1 MSRVIFITG
10 TDTGVG
16 KTTLTCLLLAHLRS
30 EGISALAMKPF
41 CTGGREDM
49 ESYRRIQGDELPSKL
64 VNPFYYPQP
73 LAPLMAARRT
83 RKKVT
88 CKMAV
93 EAVRTA
99 QQRCE
104 CLLVEGAGGVL
115 VPITEDACIA
125 DLIKCLNGDVVVV
138 AKNKLGTLNHT
149 LLTVEALRRRGIDRI
164 KVVFSEEKS
173 PDISAGQNPAWV
185 AKHLV
190 NIGVYSIPYLDARR
204 GHASVLEMGSLFFK
218 KTLAR
223 IADPDSFSP
232 RCSDR
237 CETQRNERLKNEK

>member
-30 EGISALAMKPF
+30 MGTRALAMKPF
-41 CTGGREDM
+41 CTGGKEDL
-49 ESYRRIQGDELPSKL
+49 EAYRGIQGDELPPKHL
-64 VNPFYYPQP
+64 NPYFYSEP
-73 LAPLMAARRT
+73 LSPLMAARRA
-83 RKKVT
+83 RKKIT
-88 CKMAV
+88 RAMAV
-93 EAVRTA
+93 RAVRSV
-99 QQRCE
+99 QDRCE

-115 VPITEDACIA
+115 VPITQDACIA
-125 DLIKCLNGDVVVV
+125 DLIKCLDPDVVVV

-149 LLTVEALRRRGIDRI
+149 LLTVEALRRRGIHRI

-173 PDISAGQNPAWV
+173 PDISARQNPDWV
-185 AKHLV
+185 AKHLG
-190 NIGVYSIPYLDARR
+190 NIGVYSIPYLR
-204 GHASVLEMGSLFFK
+204 GQAGYGLGLMRGSLFLK

-223 IADPDSFSP
+223 IADPDSFSA

-237 CETQRNERLKNEK
+237 CKPQRNERLKNEK